1 MKKVFNVTAVVVITA
16 ATAVI
21 SGTCFGSSYLR
32 LAEALRDLFHGA
44 VSLFCKL
51 FGIETG
57 IKPAVN
63 EYSEVL
69 RISGHLPGNA
79 EELKARLNEYFALLL
94 EWDNFIRY
102 SRLCGKVVSFICFGA
117 LAGKTA
123 INLILKL
130 YLRLNND
137 YGKESLPL
145 KAVKK
150 IEKSVLI
157 FVIRPM
163 QEVCIFLKERPF
175 ILKMWLIVWIANF
188 NLLSIAAEFVAYV
201 LFVAES
207 SDVSGI
213 FVLIYKLLVDLQ
225 VIFKSV
231 SVWGVAVLALWIFD
245 RRRKKT
251 ALNRLA
257 RYEARNCGFVK
268 DLPVVTLV
276 CASMGKKKT
285 TLITDMALSQSVMF
299 RQEALKRLQKTDI
312 KFGRFPWQ
320 EFEIE
325 LNACIKYGTVYNLAS
340 VKAWV
345 EKKRGRYNSHNDA
358 ALQLYGY
365 DVLCYGDKYNNGLYA
380 EELFDTLS
388 VYARLYFVYAMQSGL
403 IVSNYSVR
411 ESTERITLGNFPLWN
426 YYFSDTEL
434 AGRYSH
440 ILDFDVLRLGK
451 KVKENNEKSGSFE
464 FGVVVITEVGKE
476 RGNNLEL
483 KEVKKAV
490 TETNQ
495 KNDLF
500 NSWLKMSRHSATIDN
515 YPFIKVFADEQRPES
530 WGADARELADILHI
544 TNCGE
549 ERIALPFYDTEE
561 MICEIVYDKII
572 ALYTD
577 LRYYRGDETLLVRL
591 LKRIASAAFNRLER
605 VRNLY
610 GYTVLKIEKERGTR
624 DGKREKR
631 KYYLCNRK
639 IYNRRFTTDCF
650 ADYFHEAALKSKTG
664 IDDYEEYAAIKA
676 TVAELKEQNS
686 YFMNALYKRN
696 EENKPSA
703 TLYDKGVKR

>member
-1 MKKVFNVTAVVVITA
+1 MKKIFNVTAVVVITA

-32 LAEALRDLFHGA
+32 LAEALRNLFHGA

-51 FGIETG
+51 FGTETR

-63 EYSEVL
+63 GYSEVL
-69 RISGHLPGNA
+69 KISGYLPRSA
-79 EELKARLNEYFALLL
+79 EELKTQLNEYFALLL
-94 EWDNFIRY
+94 DSNNFIRY
-102 SRLCGKVVSFICFGA
+102 SRLFGKVVAFICLGVISC
-117 LAGKTA
+117 KTA

-130 YLRLNND
+130 YLRPNND

-145 KAVKK
+145 KAVRKV
-150 IEKSVLI
+150 EKCIII
-157 FVIRPM
+157 FVIRPIR
-163 QEVCIFLKERPF
+163 EVYMFIKERPF
-175 ILKMWLIVWIANF
+175 ILKIWVIFWIVDF

-213 FVLIYKLLVDLQ
+213 FVQIYKLLVDLQ

-231 SVWGVAVLALWIFD
+231 PAWGVVIIALRIFN

-251 ALNRLA
+251 AMNRLMH
-257 RYEARNCGFVK
+257 YEARNCGFIK

-285 TLITDMALSQSVMF
+285 TLITDMALSRSVMF
-299 RQEALKRLQKTDI
+299 RQEALKRLQKTEM

-320 EFEIE
+320 KFETE

-345 EKKRGRYNSHNDA
+345 KKKQRRYNKHKNTD
-358 ALQLYGY
+358 LQLYGY
-365 DVLCYGDKYNNGLYA
+365 DVLCYGDRYNNGLYT
-380 EELFDTLS
+380 EELFEALS

-426 YYFSDTEL
+426 YSFSDTEL
-434 AGRYSH
+434 VGRYSH
-440 ILDFDVLRLGK
+440 VLDFDVLRLGK

-464 FGVVVITEVGKE
+464 FGVVVITEIGKE

-483 KEVKKAV
+483 KEVKKTAD
-490 TETNQ
+490 ETNQ

-500 NSWLKMSRHSATIDN
+500 NSWLKMCRHSATIDN
-515 YPFIKVFADEQRPES
+515 FPFIKVFADEQRPES

-561 MICEIVYDKII
+561 MICEAIYDKII

-577 LRYYRGDETLLVRL
+577 IRYYRGDETLLSHI
-591 LKRIASAAFNRLER
+591 LKRIAAAAFNRLER
-605 VRNLY
+605 VKNLY
-610 GYTVLKIEKERGTR
+610 GYTVLKIEKEKGTL

-631 KYYLCNRK
+631 KYFLSNRK

-650 ADYFHEAALKSKTG
+650 ADYFNDAALKSKTG
-664 IDDYEEYAAIKA
+664 INDYEEYAEVKA
-676 TVAELKEQNS
+676 TVAELKGQNS

-696 EENKPSA
+696 EE
-703 TLYDKGVKR
+703 DKGVSGDL

>member
-21 SGTCFGSSYLR
+21 SGTCFGSSYFR

-69 RISGHLPGNA
+69 RISGYLPGNA
-79 EELKARLNEYFALLL
+79 EELKTRLNEYFTLLL
-94 EWDNFIRY
+94 ERDNFIRY
-102 SRLCGKVVSFICFGA
+102 SRLCGKVVSFICFGVV
-117 LAGKTA
+117 AGKTA
-123 INLILKL
+123 MNLILKL
-130 YLRLNND
+130 YLRSNND

-145 KAVKK
+145 KVARK
-150 IEKSVLI
+150 IEKSVLV
-157 FVIRPM
+157 FVIRPI
-163 QEVCIFLKERPF
+163 QEVYIFLKERPF
-175 ILKMWLIVWIANF
+175 ILKIWLIVWIVDF

-207 SDVSGI
+207 SDVSEI
-213 FVLIYKLLVDLQ
+213 FVQIYKLLVDLQ

-320 EFEIE
+320 EIENE

-345 EKKRGRYNSHNDA
+345 EKKRGRYNRHNDA

-365 DVLCYGDKYNNGLYA
+365 DVLCYGDKYNNGLYV

-411 ESTERITLGNFPLWN
+411 ESTERITFGNFPLWN
-426 YYFSDTEL
+426 YSFSDTEL
-434 AGRYSH
+434 VGRYSH
-440 ILDFDVLRLGK
+440 ILDFDVLRLGR

-464 FGVVVITEVGKE
+464 FGVVVITEIGKE

-483 KEVKKAV
+483 KEVKKTAD
-490 TETNQ
+490 ETNQ

-500 NSWLKMSRHSATIDN
+500 NSWLKMCRHSATIDN
-515 YPFIKVFADEQRPES
+515 YPFIKVFTDEQRPSS
-530 WGADARELADILHI
+530 WGADARELCDIVHI
-544 TNCGE
+544 ISSGNT
-549 ERIALPFYDTEE
+549 RLALPFFTIEE
-561 MICEIVYDKII
+561 MLNEWLFNRFINLYD
-572 ALYTD
+572 D
-577 LRYYRGDETLLVRL
+577 FRFNRGDNTLLIYL
-591 LKRIASAAFNRLER
+591 LKKVTAFVYR
-605 VRNLY
+605 RNTVIYNTY
-610 GYTVLKIEKERGTR
+610 GYSISNIEKERGTM
-624 DGKREKR
+624 DGKTEKK
-631 KYYLCNRK
+631 KYYLMNKK
-639 IYNRRFTTDCF
+639 IYSQRFSTDCF
-650 ADYFHEAALKSKTG
+650 SDYFNELAKGTHIG
-664 IDDYEEYAAIKA
+664 MNDYTEYATEKA
-676 TVAELKEQNS
+676 SVQELKRQNS
-686 YFMNALYKRN
+686 YFINSLYTSN
-696 EENKPSA
+696 EKDEKQ
-703 TLYDKGVKR
+703 T